1 MNTSEYNKKDIS
13 KVFAFLRV
21 QLQTKE
27 KELLD
32 LQLAD
37 PCLLSPDSDQVSML
51 ANAINSL
58 QLSTQEGSFVFAS
71 ASASDDTSYCTNTK
85 SCSTDFN
92 AIKSLPPSVW
102 LSETNRVEQKN
113 QQQSFIFAHL
123 LSLPI
128 DAYLA
133 STSPL
138 LGTTVKTQYRSL
150 CRIPMVNHLLF
161 MPIDAFKV
169 SSKNSMPNKI
179 KMNNNAENNDS
190 SSREKS
196 KSILNDEM
204 MLSKEYWLKKKQN
217 LSSTG

>member
-1 MNTSEYNKKDIS
+1 DIS

-37 PCLLSPDSDQVSML
+37 PCLLSPDSDQ
-51 ANAINSL
+51 
-58 QLSTQEGSFVFAS
+58 EGSFVFAS
-71 ASASDDTSYCTNTK
+71 ASVSDDTSYCTNTK
-85 SCSTDFN
+85 ICSTDFN
-92 AIKSLPPSVW
+92 AIKSLAPSVW

-113 QQQSFIFAHL
+113 CQQSFIFAHL

-128 DAYLA
+128 HTYLA

-169 SSKNSMPNKI
+169 SFKNSMPNKI
-179 KMNNNAENNDS
+179 KTNNNIENNDS
-190 SSREKS
+190 SSREKP
-196 KSILNDEM
+196 KSVLNDEM
-204 MLSKEYWLKKKQN
+204 MLSKEYWLQKKQN
-217 LSSTG
+217 LPSTD

>member
-37 PCLLSPDSDQVSML
+37 PCLLSPDSD
-51 ANAINSL
+51 
-58 QLSTQEGSFVFAS
+58 QEGSFVFAS

-150 CRIPMVNHLLF
+150 CRIPMQRSHRTFATN
-161 MPIDAFKV
+161 
-169 SSKNSMPNKI
+169 SSDRI
-179 KMNNNAENNDS
+179 EVHETYFIE
-190 SSREKS
+190 R
-196 KSILNDEM
+196 
-204 MLSKEYWLKKKQN
+204 
-217 LSSTG
+217 

>member
-1 MNTSEYNKKDIS
+1 DIS

-37 PCLLSPDSDQVSML
+37 PCLLSPDSDQ
-51 ANAINSL
+51 
-58 QLSTQEGSFVFAS
+58 EGSFVFAS
-71 ASASDDTSYCTNTK
+71 ASVSDDISFGTNTK
-85 SCSTDFN
+85 ICSTDFN
-92 AIKSLPPSVW
+92 AIKSLAPSVW

-113 QQQSFIFAHL
+113 QEQSFIFAHL

-128 DAYLA
+128 HTYLA

-169 SSKNSMPNKI
+169 SFKNSMPNKI
-179 KMNNNAENNDS
+179 KTNNNIENNDS
-190 SSREKS
+190 SSREKP
-196 KSILNDEM
+196 KSVLNDEM
-204 MLSKEYWLKKKQN
+204 MLSKEYWLQKKQN
-217 LSSTG
+217 LPSTD